1 MDVNVN
7 DLVVKIINFWDK
19 YPHNEW
25 DVSKIRNEFSKDELV
40 AIMNSANYDA
50 VIEKNAFVIQSFY
63 SKIYEINNLFTVD
76 EIYEFNP
83 DIKTDDLVSLFF
95 FTLSDDKLVELLKRY
110 NSPDIQYE
118 IFSTIRTDYY
128 RDIAMNYM
136 KKSRRLDEIVSQFE
150 SDELMLKHL
159 KSVPYSLRGYVVANL
174 KDDYYK
180 EKFLTLFSGN
190 KSSIICSLSTDE
202 KKIHYFKK
210 YYLLL
215 DSYEKIDIISSFT
228 NVDNIM
234 KYAHIFKKE
243 DDYQYFIGRFVSR
256 DRIEVAVEL
265 CERLKDEETLA
276 TVLRRYLDEFPIE
289 RVLQM
294 FEKLNDGYQKTR
306 ILTAFPDDLK
316 IKYIETIGQANRKVL
331 IESIVDLDVK
341 ISSLQYLEKFSDIEG
356 VIEHTEKFPVYTN
369 EYQFLLDKYATCYN
383 LNKDNLLYIVK
394 NIDMSVLKL
403 IKNENLR
410 KIINSDEQ
418 AFYKIMEL
426 FGKQNYTLDAS
437 SMNDVLNS
445 LLQREFKL
453 ARNDIVL
460 IFPMILQAFDFG
472 NNEKAISLIEK
483 MISDFKSEFDI
494 EEYLESIG
502 YTKDSFIDSLIKKD
516 TKAVEV
522 LHDVTAR
529 YIRFKR
535 NEYIKDNLVASKDK
549 TMKSKFDK
557 KSMMKCILNKF
568 PVDLIMVFFPLYSE
582 YKENGWYESRGFT
595 DEELELLKNR
605 DLIVEIIKY
614 KKNPSSYSEIPL
626 EVKQNLWV
634 FNKLF
639 EVVLNNNYLV
649 NSLDIGANKIYSFKE
664 VSGEHIVSILASL
677 DVEKLQKGILSNPE
691 MFEKIFKLL
700 KQYKMLGW
708 GNSYDSLLSG
718 AGIVIDE
725 ETIAN
730 FIQYFPVIYTELSQK
745 IEKGQLNTMSLTA
758 MLDLAMCFS
767 TESYKYS
774 YLFGA
779 EDFKLIASNPGP
791 NSSSM
796 VKEKRIS
803 NAIEDLKVIRNRDYV
818 SVPPIDKDF
827 DLKSGKKMNV
837 VVGNFSNPINLTYGE
852 RTGACMRIGGAGE
865 SLYNFCLESDHGF
878 HIRFVNPVTGG
889 FVSRVSGFRNGNTVF
904 LNQLRYSVD
913 SSFSNLDVM
922 EACKLVAKEIV
933 ELSRGSN
940 SPIDNV
946 VISSDMVMSGQLVQ
960 SFGVRDI
967 KKGLSTKDVYSD
979 VGEYGVVLATSRLD
993 NSLVPVKLGNIGV
1006 KKYLVQRDKV
1016 RILYDKNCLDYIRH
1030 IEVMDQVLGGTSIDN
1045 VTISDEVEYLICYTG
1060 EDWYVALDKTGKISQ
1075 YIMKNSNNK
1084 EKALEEVQQAL
1095 EAIKMHLEDTIN
1107 ITQNTGLGM

>member
-1 MDVNVN
+1 MDINVN

-50 VIEKNAFVIQSFY
+50 VVEKNAFVIQSFY

-83 DIKTDDLVSLFF
+83 DIKTDDPVSLFF

-159 KSVPYSLRGYVVANL
+159 KSVPYSLRGYVVAKL

-180 EKFLTLFSGN
+180 EKFLTLFKGN
-190 KSSIICSLSTDE
+190 KSSIICSLSTNE
-202 KKIHYFKK
+202 KKLHYFKK
-210 YYLLL
+210 YYLFL
-215 DSYEKIDIISSFT
+215 DSYEKMDIVSSFD
-228 NVDNIM
+228 NVDNIL
-234 KYAHIFKKE
+234 KYVHLFKKE
-243 DDYQYFIGRFVSR
+243 DELQYFIGR
-256 DRIEVAVEL
+256 IMYYNKTEVAIEL
-265 CERLKDEETLA
+265 CFRIKNDDLLTRIIARHIDDFP
-276 TVLRRYLDEFPIE
+276 LD
-289 RVLQM
+289 
-294 FEKLNDGYQKTR
+294 KLTQLLDKINDGFYLSK
-306 ILTAFPDDLK
+306 ILDLFPSELRL
-316 IKYIETIGQANRKVL
+316 KYIETVGQENRKDIIKGIGDPL
-331 IESIVDLDVK
+331 IRIT
-341 ISSLQYLEKFSDIEG
+341 SLKYLEKFSYIEE
-356 VIEHTEKFPVYTN
+356 VIEHTEGFPAYSD
-369 EYQFLLDKYATCYN
+369 EFEFLIDKYVDFYK
-383 LNKDNLLYIVK
+383 LNKSNLLYIVK
-394 NIDMSVLKL
+394 NVNMSVLKL
-403 IKNENLR
+403 IKNDNLK

-418 AFYKIMEL
+418 SFYKIMEL
-426 FGKQNYTLDAS
+426 FVKENYTLDVG

-453 ARNDIVL
+453 SRNDVVL

-535 NEYIKDNLVASKDK
+535 NEYIKDNIVAAKEK
-549 TMKSKFDK
+549 TMKSKYDK

-568 PVDLIMVFFPLYSE
+568 PVDLIMTLFPLYSE
-582 YKENGWYESRGFT
+582 RKEYAWYESRGFT
-595 DEELELLKNR
+595 EVELELLKNR
-605 DLIVEIIKY
+605 DLIAEIVKY

-626 EVKQNLWV
+626 EVKRNLSI

-639 EVVLNNNYLV
+639 ETVLNNNYLV
-649 NSLDIGANKIYSFKE
+649 RNLDIGANKIYSFKE
-664 VSGEHIVSILASL
+664 VNMDYIISILTSL
-677 DVEKLQKGILSNPE
+677 DVEKMQKGILSNPE
-691 MFEKIFKLL
+691 MFEKILKLL

-708 GNSYDSLLSG
+708 GSSFDSLLSKSG
-718 AGIVIDE
+718 MIIDE
-725 ETIAN
+725 EVIAN
-730 FIQYFPVIYTELSQK
+730 FIQYFPVIYTELAQK

-796 VKEKRIS
+796 IKEERIS

-818 SVPPIDKDF
+818 SVPPMDRDF

-837 VVGNFSNPINLTYGE
+837 VVGNFSNPINITYGE

-979 VGEYGVVLATSRLD
+979 VGEYGVVLATSRPD